1 MFVAVTGDDEDNLVA
16 SLLAKQEFGVPRVL
30 ARVNHPANEWLFTS
44 DWGIDHAVSA
54 PHLLSGLVQ
63 EAVTVGSVVRLLD
76 LAENARL
83 VEVTL
88 TEDAPVVGSQIA
100 QINFPREASVVAI
113 LRSRAVVVPRGD
125 TSFLARRRGARA
137 RHRRV
142 RAGGPSA
149 PGHAV
154 EQRVGRIPDH
164 QPALLDPADAFDH
177 DRPPGLDPADPVAAG
192 EHEHRRT
199 RAVVDLDAQEST
211 GVGRRSVLA
220 ANLAADADRHALR
233 ALRRSA

>member
-1 MFVAVTGDDEDNLVA
+1 MRVVIVGAGKVGTFIAGDLAAAGHEVAIIERTTRTRRPACVSVTISTTSNGSSPTPARCRSSPTASPQTADVFVAVTGDDEDNLVS

-44 DWGIDHAVSA
+44 DWGVDRAVSA

-88 TEDAPVVGSQIA
+88 TADAPVVGSQIS

-113 LRSRAVVVPRGD
+113 LRPRAVVVPRGD
-125 TSFLARRRGARA
+125 TSFLAGDEVLVLVTDESEPA
-137 RHRRV
+137 V
-142 RAGGPSA
+142 RQLLTTPS
-149 PGHAV
+149 
-154 EQRVGRIPDH
+154 
-164 QPALLDPADAFDH
+164 
-177 DRPPGLDPADPVAAG
+177 
-192 EHEHRRT
+192 
-199 RAVVDLDAQEST
+199 S
-211 GVGRRSVLA
+211 SV
-220 ANLAADADRHALR
+220 
-233 ALRRSA
+233 

>member
-1 MFVAVTGDDEDNLVA
+1 MRVLIVGAGKVGTFIAGDLAAAGHEVVVVERTHERVHLLRQRADLDRVEWVVADACEVSQFATASPQTADVCVAVTGDDEDNLVA

-100 QINFPREASVVAI
+100 EINFPREASVVAI
-113 LRSRAVVVPRGD
+113 LRARAVVVPRGD
-125 TSFLARRRGARA
+125 TSFLPGDEVLVLVTDESEPA
-137 RHRRV
+137 V
-142 RAGGPSA
+142 R
-149 PGHAV
+149 
-154 EQRVGRIPDH
+154 Q
-164 QPALLDPADAFDH
+164 L
-177 DRPPGLDPADPVAAG
+177 
-192 EHEHRRT
+192 
-199 RAVVDLDAQEST
+199 
-211 GVGRRSVLA
+211 LA
-220 ANLAADADRHALR
+220 APSSNV
-233 ALRRSA
+233 